1 MLTAPVTLENLMKE
15 WSQDTVIDVN
25 DIQKELLKISHLH
38 GKYLNIMSFH
48 RVMLRKMETDYK
60 VMRGLRE
67 EYYHGRLT
75 KEDLDAN
82 GWEQWQ
88 TRLSNPEINRKLDTD
103 GELNKMLLKRITHGE
118 IVDYCESIL
127 KSLNSRTW
135 DLGNV
140 IKYQQMTGNHS

>member
-1 MLTAPVTLENLMKE
+1 MLFR
-15 WSQDTVIDVN
+15 S
-25 DIQKELLKISHLH
+25 
-38 GKYLNIMSFH
+38 
-48 RVMLRKMETDYK
+48 
-60 VMRGLRE
+60 
-67 EYYHGRLT
+67 
-75 KEDLDAN
+75 EDLDAN

-88 TRLSNPEINRKLDTD
+88 ARLSNPEINRKLDTD

-140 IKYQQMTGNHS
+140 IKYQQLTGNHS